1 MASDIHIF
9 RSGPWQP
16 LTRYFDDNFPPEGR
30 WFRTPA
36 HKLYYCHECRDRRQ
50 ARSLEISVDY
60 DRVRIRCKDGKHP
73 GWV

>member
-1 MASDIHIF
+1 MAIVNIY

-16 LTRYFDDNFPPEGR
+16 LTRFYEPYLEKWVTRRGM
-30 WFRTPA
+30 FR
-36 HKLYYCHECRDRRQ
+36 CHECNGRRQ

-73 GWV
+73 GWS